1 MKDILP
7 YAILFRMTFK
17 KVFSRLNR
25 DDLHLA
31 TQKF

>member
-7 YAILFRMTFK
+7 YAILFRMTLK
-17 KVFSRLNR
+17 KVFARLNR
-25 DDLHLA
+25 DLHLA